1 MLPLSGIKVLDLS
14 RVLAGPYCGMILA
27 DLGAYVVKIERPE
40 KGDDS
45 RAYGPF
51 VNGESA
57 YFMSINRN
65 KKSVTLNLKSPEGK
79 EIFKQL
85 VKKFDVVVENFRP
98 GTMDKLG
105 LGYNILKEINP
116 RIIYAASSGYGYTGP
131 YKERPA
137 YDAVIQAMGG
147 LMSITGFPGGK
158 PTRVGASIADIST
171 GMFCA
176 IGILAALIKRQTTGE
191 GDMVDVAM
199 LDSVVALLENAI
211 SRYEVT
217 GEPPKPLGNRH
228 PSIFPFESFEA
239 KDGDIMI
246 AAGNDELWAKLCR
259 AIGKEE
265 LIDDPRFK
273 TNPLRG
279 RNHDEMKKIL
289 DDTIRTRTVDEWMK
303 ILEDAGIPCSP
314 INTIDKV
321 VKHPQ
326 VLARNMIVKVYH
338 PRVGEIRIPGS
349 PIKFASENPRIGP
362 APVLGEHTEEV
373 LKEFLSISDEE
384 LSRLKASGV
393 I

>member
-27 DLGAYVVKIERPE
+27 DLGAYVVKIERPGS
-40 KGDDS
+40 GDDS
-45 RAYGPF
+45 REYGPF
-51 VNGESA
+51 INGESA

-79 EIFKQL
+79 EIFKKL
-85 VKKFDVVVENFRP
+85 VKEFDVVLENFRP

-105 LGYNILKEINP
+105 LGYDVLKKINP
-116 RIIYAASSGYGYTGP
+116 RLIYAACSGFGYSGP

-137 YDAVIQAMGG
+137 YDAIIQAMSG

-158 PTRVGASIADIST
+158 PTRVGASIADIVT

-176 IGILAALIKRQTTGE
+176 IGVLAALIKRQVTGE

-199 LDSVVALLENAI
+199 LDSVVAILENAI
-211 SRYEVT
+211 ARYEVT
-217 GEPPKPLGNRH
+217 GEIPKPMGNRH

-246 AAGNDELWAKLCR
+246 AAGNDELWAKLCK

-265 LIDDPRFK
+265 LADDPRFK
-273 TNPLRG
+273 TNQLRG
-279 RNHDEMKKIL
+279 ENYSEMKKIL
-289 DDTIRTRTVDEWMK
+289 DDVIKTKTVEEWIE
-303 ILEDAGIPCSP
+303 ILENAGIPCSP

-321 VKHPQ
+321 VRHPQ
-326 VLARNMIVKVYH
+326 VLARDMIVKVSH
-338 PRVGEIRIPGS
+338 AVAGEIKMPGC
-349 PIKFASENPRIGP
+349 PVKFASESPKIGP
-362 APVLGEHTEEV
+362 APILGEHTEEV
-373 LKEFLSISDEE
+373 LKEFLGIGGEE
-384 LSRLKASGV
+384 LARLKASGV

>member
-1 MLPLSGIKVLDLS
+1 M
-14 RVLAGPYCGMILA
+14 
-27 DLGAYVVKIERPE
+27 
-40 KGDDS
+40 
-45 RAYGPF
+45 
-51 VNGESA
+51 
-57 YFMSINRN
+57 
-65 KKSVTLNLKSPEGK
+65 
-79 EIFKQL
+79 
-85 VKKFDVVVENFRP
+85 
-98 GTMDKLG
+98 
-105 LGYNILKEINP
+105 
-116 RIIYAASSGYGYTGP
+116 
-131 YKERPA
+131 
-137 YDAVIQAMGG
+137 
-147 LMSITGFPGGK
+147 
-158 PTRVGASIADIST
+158 
-171 GMFCA
+171 
-176 IGILAALIKRQTTGE
+176 
-191 GDMVDVAM
+191 
-199 LDSVVALLENAI
+199 
-211 SRYEVT
+211 
-217 GEPPKPLGNRH
+217 GNRH

-279 RNHDEMKKIL
+279 RNHDEMKKML

-326 VLARNMIVKVYH
+326 VLARNMIVKVYN

>member
-27 DLGAYVVKIERPE
+27 DLGAYVVKIERPGR
-40 KGDDS
+40 GDDS
-45 RAYGPF
+45 REFGPF

-79 EIFKQL
+79 EIFKEL
-85 VKKFDVVVENFRP
+85 VKHFDVVVENFRP
-98 GTMDKLG
+98 GTMEKLG
-105 LGYNILKEINP
+105 LGYDVLKKINS
-116 RIIYAASSGYGYTGP
+116 RLIYAASSGFGYTGP
-131 YKERPA
+131 YRERPA
-137 YDAVIQAMGG
+137 YDAIIQAMGG

-158 PTRVGASIADIST
+158 PTRVGASIADIAT

-176 IGILAALIKRQTTGE
+176 IGVLAALVKRQVTGE

-211 SRYEVT
+211 ARYEVT
-217 GEPPKPLGNRH
+217 GELPKPLGNRH

-239 KDGDIMI
+239 QDGDIII

-265 LIDDPRFK
+265 LANDPRFR
-273 TNPLRG
+273 TNQLRG
-279 RNHDEMKKIL
+279 QNYNEMKKIL
-289 DDTIRTRTVDEWMK
+289 DDIIKTKTVEEWIK
-303 ILEDAGIPCSP
+303 ILEDAGVPCSP
-314 INTIDKV
+314 INTIDRV
-321 VKHPQ
+321 VQHPQ
-326 VLARNMIVKVYH
+326 VLARDMIVKVRH
-338 PRVGEIRIPGS
+338 AVAGEIKMPGC
-349 PIKFASENPRIGP
+349 PIKFASENPKIGP
-362 APVLGEHTEEV
+362 APILAEHTEEV
-373 LKEFLSISDEE
+373 LKEFLGIGDEE
-384 LSRLKASGV
+384 LARLKASGV